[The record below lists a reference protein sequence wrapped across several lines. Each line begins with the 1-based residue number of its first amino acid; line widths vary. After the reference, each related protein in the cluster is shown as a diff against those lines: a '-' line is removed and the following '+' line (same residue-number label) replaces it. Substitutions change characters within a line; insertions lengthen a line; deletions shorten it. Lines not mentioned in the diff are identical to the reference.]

1 MSVFVTDNAAAFS
14 PQGNGQRHRCRLW
27 TAARQV
33 CPRAAGLK
41 AAASMSLPI
50 SLRTVAFIL
59 CFCST
64 FKNASTTF
72 FDGRSKPFSGTGLA
86 GIKLT
91 LACLNRK

>member
-1 MSVFVTDNAAAFS
+1 MSVFVTDNALLSVLLLLGKPGAQLSTGGIDVFAHF
-14 PQGNGQRHRCRLW
+14 PADGGIDFMFLQ
-27 TAARQV
+27 
-33 CPRAAGLK
+33 
-41 AAASMSLPI
+41 
-50 SLRTVAFIL
+50 
-59 CFCST
+59 T